1 MTSRIS
7 LSEPRPIRRPETE
20 RWLWVFD
27 FDGTLSPIVP
37 DRHSAMMDRSCRRLL
52 MDLMQAGQQVAIL
65 SSRRLDDLYPRIDLP
80 GVYAGGGMG
89 LEWILPSGE
98 RRSYA
103 EAFEEDVIHRRTAMS
118 GQLDYIEHVL
128 DADVEDKFWTVS
140 VHVRHL
146 EQDRKEEVKR
156 ELDAAARLYGLKI
169 RNAPEAFEV
178 LFSPSLDKSF
188 GVSVLCRIA
197 KWEASRGRLVYAG
210 DDENDSVAMEL
221 VAHLGGVTISVARF
235 PTVRE
240 SIVVRDPPH
249 LAAVCRSIAGL

>member
-1 MTSRIS
+1 M
-7 LSEPRPIRRPETE
+7 
-20 RWLWVFD
+20 
-27 FDGTLSPIVP
+27 G
-37 DRHSAMMDRSCRRLL
+37 
-52 MDLMQAGQQVAIL
+52 IL
-65 SSRRLDDLYPRIDLP
+65 SSRSLEDLYPRIGLP

-103 EAFEEDVIHRRTAMS
+103 DAFREDVIHKRTAAS
-118 GQLDYIEHVL
+118 TQLDHVEHVL
-128 DADVEDKFWTVS
+128 GADVEDKFWTVS

-146 EQDRKEEVKR
+146 EKERKEEVRR
-156 ELDAAARLYGLKI
+156 ELEAAARLYGLKI

-178 LFSPSLDKSF
+178 LFSPMLDKAF

-197 KWEASRGRLVYAG
+197 KWEASRSRLVYAG

-249 LAAVCRSIAGL
+249 LASVCRSIAGLP